1 MDELTQAIVEL
12 EEQGALT
19 LVRERLEN
27 GEDALAI
34 LETCRQGMTLVG
46 QRFQAGEYFI
56 SELIYSGAIFRQVAQ
71 QVEPKLAADRG
82 PSRGAVV
89 VGTVKGDIHDIG
101 KDLVVLLLK
110 ASGYDVYDLG
120 VDVSAHRFVTALQE
134 TGAKVLGLSALLTTA
149 YGPMKETVAAV
160 KAAGLRPGVKI
171 MVGGGPVNERVRD
184 YSDADAWGTDAQ
196 AAVSLCNQWIGDA
209 AHGS

>member
-56 SELIYSGAIFRQVAQ
+56 SELI
-71 QVEPKLAADRG
+71 